1 MATTRRINYREEH
14 EEAAQVFHGYA
25 PPTSS
30 TTYTPNQFFDVVL
43 PHASRGCLRLVAYL
57 IRKTLGWSDEEGNPQ
72 NPEAYVSYRELIDT
86 AGVSRGAIKDAIQE
100 ALDKRY
106 ITCLRFGQPHRANEE
121 GYSALYSL
129 KWDEREQYVTDPEEF
144 DGFFAG
150 NGNLTHIP
158 NDFFD
163 YTIPNEP
170 LAVIQVIGV
179 IIRNTIGWQT
189 KFGMRRQK
197 IEMSFSEIMR
207 RTGIGSRTT
216 ISNALKAAIDGYH
229 IRRVE
234 RGVFDTNAGAE
245 SRATVYA
252 IRWQDDEDSDRAKI
266 EQPNLFDFD
275 EGNGSKSGP
284 GLSGSNS
291 PSKTTV
297 QKVDRSSTV
306 QNLDRGVSPK
316 SGPANGSA
324 SGPGTVQNVDSN
336 EFKKRTDIKTTNL
349 NNLPK
354 QHQTAEPDVAVG
366 GHSLSLLCGKLM
378 AEGLE
383 ASTAKRLV
391 ENYPAERIERQIE
404 WLPLRNVRTSK
415 TGMLIRAIERDMPK
429 PGASDAVRA
438 ATDEESFVEGFY
450 EGWSNGKSEAL
461 VPASP
466 SEIPTA
472 VRLLNSAKAKIPEAS
487 PREIG
492 RRFGRYCAGQQSEGK
507 KPIASFVVQ
516 ARNHGFAFVD
526 GLAEKIRSEQIATYK
541 KAREEHESAY
551 REFYEQFLAQLASQF
566 AEEHPA
572 TFAEFTE
579 WEAEA
584 RAQIERKT
592 QFGGEKMVAR
602 RLSFFDSEEAA
613 RERFVEFF
621 SSRAATPILG
631 FWEWDASINTNP
643 FKLEKPV

>member
-1 MATTRRINYREEH
+1 METAGRIDIREQQGK
-14 EEAAQVFHGYA
+14 AAQAFHGYA

-30 TTYTPNQFFDVVL
+30 TTYTPNQFFDSVL
-43 PHASRGCLRLVAYL
+43 PNASRGCLRLVAYL

-72 NPEAYVSYRELIDT
+72 NPEAYVSYRELIET

-106 ITCLRFGQPHRANEE
+106 ITCLKLGQPHRANEE
-121 GYSALYSL
+121 GFSALYSL
-129 KWDEREQYVTDPEEF
+129 KWDEREEYITDPDEF
-144 DGFFAG
+144 DGFFSG

-170 LAVIQVIGV
+170 LAVVQVIGV

-234 RGVFDTNAGAE
+234 KGVFDTNAGID
-245 SRATVYA
+245 SKATVYA
-252 IRWQDDEDSDRAKI
+252 IRWQDDEETDRAKV
-266 EQPNLFDFD
+266 EQPNLFDLD
-275 EGNGSKSGP
+275 EVNGSKSGP
-284 GLSGSNS
+284 GDLGSNTVS
-291 PSKTTV
+291 QTTV

-306 QNLDRGVSPK
+306 QNMDRGVSPK
-316 SGPANGSA
+316 SGPANGSVL
-324 SGPGTVQNVDSN
+324 GPATVQNVDSD
-336 EFKKRTDIKTTNL
+336 EFKNRTDIKTTNL

-354 QHQTAEPDVAVG
+354 QHQTGEPDVVAG
-366 GHSLSLLCGKLM
+366 GQSLSRLCGKLL

-383 ASTAKRLV
+383 PSTANRLV
-391 ENYPAERIERQIE
+391 ENYPAEQIERQIE
-404 WLPLRNVRTSK
+404 WLPLRNVRTSR

-429 PGASDAVRA
+429 PGASEVPRTV
-438 ATDEESFVEGFY
+438 TDEEAFVEGFY
-450 EGWSNGKSEAL
+450 EGWSNGKAEAL

-472 VRLLNSAKAKIPEAS
+472 VRLLKSVRAQLPEADA
-487 PREIG
+487 RDLG
-492 RRFGRYCAGQQSEGK
+492 RRFGRYCGSHQAEGK
-507 KPIASFVVQ
+507 KSIASFVVQ
-516 ARNHGFAFVD
+516 ARNHGFPFVD
-526 GLAEKIRSEQIATYK
+526 GIVEKMRSEKLAAYK
-541 KAREEHESAY
+541 KAKDEHESANK
-551 REFYEQFLAQLASQF
+551 ESYELFLVQLESQF
-566 AEEHPA
+566 SSERPDA
-572 TFAEFTE
+572 FAEFTE

-584 RAQIERKT
+584 RANIEKKT

-602 RLSFFDSEEAA
+602 RLSFFDSEEAG

-621 SSRAATPILG
+621 SQHADTPIPS
-631 FWEWDASINTNP
+631 FWEWDASINPNS
-643 FKLEKPV
+643 FKDEKPA